1 MLTAFLAYSMKA
13 MARCSPLSKNAAANV
28 ANVENQ
34 DATGHPVET
43 ARIVSE
49 GEAPGAPNNDGHAL
63 SARGTEDSMDGGAS
77 DDENSQTYYFGA
89 STITLSKI
97 NKMVEMG
104 YFVEGEA
111 RVTGRKR
118 SRSLIMTKPLVMR
131 TFSSL
136 DYACLCILLW
146 VASCYNCRQNFT
158 SWRPLLLLKC
168 QSSFWA
174 TGSFE
179 GVPSSDTLAKW
190 YELHYQLKR
199 VKTPEGEM
207 FTQYSYLNFHVKRD
221 GGPKLSLALKN
232 KWSWGWT
239 KS

>member
-1 MLTAFLAYSMKA
+1 MYKVCARCGGGAIHWASLGPFAVDTCYHISVFMIGFTASINTHRWLLGCPLAHLLLLHLALTALTLSVFAMLTAFLAYSMKA

-111 RVTGRKR
+111 QSDWAETVPEPNNDKAISYEDFFIAGLR
-118 SRSLIMTKPLVMR
+118 MPLH
-131 TFSSL
+131 TTL
-136 DYACLCILLW
+136 GGILL
-146 VASCYNCRQNFT
+146 Q
-158 SWRPLLLLKC
+158 L
-168 QSSFWA
+168 Q
-174 TGSFE
+174 
-179 GVPSSDTLAKW
+179 AK
-190 YELHYQLKR
+190 LHQL
-199 VKTPEGEM
+199 TPIAIAQM
-207 FTQYSYLNFHVKRD
+207 SK
-221 GGPKLSLALKN
+221 
-232 KWSWGWT
+232 
-239 KS
+239 

>member
-1 MLTAFLAYSMKA
+1 MYKVCARCGGGAIHWASLGPFVVDTCYHISVFMIGFTASINTHRWLLGCPLAHLLLLHLALTALTLSVFAMLTAFLAYSTKA
-13 MARCSPLSKNAAANV
+13 MARCSPLSKNAVANV

-43 ARIVSE
+43 ARIVSK

-63 SARGTEDSMDGGAS
+63 SARGTKDSMDGGAS
-77 DDENSQTYYFGA
+77 DDENSQMYYFGA

-158 SWRPLLLLKC
+158 S
-168 QSSFWA
+168 
-174 TGSFE
+174 
-179 GVPSSDTLAKW
+179 
-190 YELHYQLKR
+190 
-199 VKTPEGEM
+199 
-207 FTQYSYLNFHVKRD
+207 
-221 GGPKLSLALKN
+221 
-232 KWSWGWT
+232 
-239 KS
+239 

>member
-1 MLTAFLAYSMKA
+1 MYKVCARCGGGAIHWASLGPFAVDTCYHISVFMIGFTASINTHRWLLGCPLAHLLLLHLALTALTLSVFAMLTAFLAYSMKA

-158 SWRPLLLLKC
+158 S
-168 QSSFWA
+168 
-174 TGSFE
+174 
-179 GVPSSDTLAKW
+179 
-190 YELHYQLKR
+190 
-199 VKTPEGEM
+199 
-207 FTQYSYLNFHVKRD
+207 
-221 GGPKLSLALKN
+221 
-232 KWSWGWT
+232 
-239 KS
+239 

>member
-1 MLTAFLAYSMKA
+1 MYKVCARCGGGAIHWASLGPFAVDTCYHISVFMIGFTASINTHRWLLGCPLAHLLLLHLALIALTLSVFAMLTAFLAYSMKA

-111 RVTGRKR
+111 RVTGRKW

-158 SWRPLLLLKC
+158 S
-168 QSSFWA
+168 
-174 TGSFE
+174 
-179 GVPSSDTLAKW
+179 
-190 YELHYQLKR
+190 
-199 VKTPEGEM
+199 
-207 FTQYSYLNFHVKRD
+207 
-221 GGPKLSLALKN
+221 
-232 KWSWGWT
+232 
-239 KS
+239 

>member
-1 MLTAFLAYSMKA
+1 MYKVCARCGGGAIHWASLGPFAVDTCYHISVFMIGFTASINTHRWLLGCPLAHLLLLHLALTALTLSVFAMLTAFLAYSMKA

-63 SARGTEDSMDGGAS
+63 SARGTEDSIDGGAS

-158 SWRPLLLLKC
+158 S
-168 QSSFWA
+168 
-174 TGSFE
+174 
-179 GVPSSDTLAKW
+179 
-190 YELHYQLKR
+190 
-199 VKTPEGEM
+199 
-207 FTQYSYLNFHVKRD
+207 
-221 GGPKLSLALKN
+221 
-232 KWSWGWT
+232 
-239 KS
+239 

>member
-1 MLTAFLAYSMKA
+1 MYKVCARCGGGAIHWASLGPFAVDTCYHISVFMIGFTASINTHRWLLGCPLAHLLLLHLALIALTLSVFAMLTAFQAYSMKA

-158 SWRPLLLLKC
+158 S
-168 QSSFWA
+168 
-174 TGSFE
+174 
-179 GVPSSDTLAKW
+179 
-190 YELHYQLKR
+190 
-199 VKTPEGEM
+199 
-207 FTQYSYLNFHVKRD
+207 
-221 GGPKLSLALKN
+221 
-232 KWSWGWT
+232 
-239 KS
+239 

>member
-1 MLTAFLAYSMKA
+1 MYKVCARCGGGAIHWASLGPFAVDTCYHISFFMIGFTASINTHRWLLGCPLAHLLLLHLALIALTLSVFAMLTAFLAYSMKA

-49 GEAPGAPNNDGHAL
+49 GEAHGAPNNDGHAL

-158 SWRPLLLLKC
+158 S
-168 QSSFWA
+168 
-174 TGSFE
+174 
-179 GVPSSDTLAKW
+179 
-190 YELHYQLKR
+190 
-199 VKTPEGEM
+199 
-207 FTQYSYLNFHVKRD
+207 
-221 GGPKLSLALKN
+221 
-232 KWSWGWT
+232 
-239 KS
+239 